1 MGGNIFVLVLLALAT
16 IQVTCRKDGNT
27 TVRDGFKLRPIPDA
41 VLITGGQE
49 TFGHIAT
56 WIVVVTL
63 NIPAEQIELLNKLNK
78 FQNVLYQHNRIS
90 NITKDMWN
98 QRINEIISTIS
109 VTNVKRRHGRGLIDI
124 VGTISNKLFG
134 TATEDEV
141 FEIRSRIERVAKQ
154 NKRVVNVVKDL
165 VTIINQT
172 HEQSKEVR
180 QHIQSL
186 ESYVSKYAI
195 EIRKLQE
202 KTEKQRNRYD
212 ILETCIKTDRGLAL
226 IEATHNAWLRQQD
239 RYHWQRTALE
249 LSYLTEDI
257 LPVQN
262 LKIIIANA
270 KRYNLYAP
278 PLEWY
283 YSHVRIEP
291 LWQNDKIL
299 VFRANLPLTD
309 RFTYLRYQLRSWA
322 IPGNS
327 SEFKTQLQVPGD
339 IAFHTE
345 TGGIF
350 EPTSCMGARPTI
362 CRTGPV
368 YDRSRM
374 QCARGI
380 VTGEEKL
387 RRQCLITITRAQTE
401 ASSVQELSPG
411 EVLISTTGESLSLV
425 CKGLAERR
433 INLRGGL
440 FILTLPTA
448 YRINGRGWT
457 MTGLARRSVQ
467 STVSLPVI
475 AIKPFRLATT
485 ITQRSVERHL
495 NSPHW
500 AILSKIE
507 DLKISSLDV
516 DPNEDSGIIWGLT
529 TRSTIGTTVGILI
542 LVTVVILIIVMRFQK
557 NRRATRQRREER
569 REERREGKGSRDPQ
583 RASGCMFE
591 LIDHYDDAE
600 RRASTSG
607 VIAVREAGDPTAD
620 VDVRAN
626 RGEQSRPLSQN
637 SDTRSRLDVVFR
649 KDAENWVRATTAQA
663 AQ

>member
-1 MGGNIFVLVLLALAT
+1 MGGDIFVLVLLALAT
-16 IQVTCRKDGNT
+16 IQVTCQKDGNT
-27 TVRDGFKLRPIPDA
+27 TVSDGFKLRPIPDG

-56 WIVVVTL
+56 WTVVITL

-98 QRINEIISTIS
+98 QRINEIKSTIS

-172 HEQSKEVR
+172 HEQSKEVK

-212 ILETCIKTDRGLAL
+212 ILETCITTDRALAL

-239 RYHWQRTALE
+239 RYHRQRTALE

-262 LKIIIANA
+262 LKRIIANA

-278 PLEWY
+278 PPEWY

-327 SEFKTQLQVPGD
+327 TEFKTQLQVPGD

-448 YRINGRGWT
+448 CRINGRGWT

-467 STVSLPVI
+467 STVSLAVI

-485 ITQRSVERHL
+485 ITQISVERHL
-495 NSPHW
+495 NSSHW

-529 TRSTIGTTVGILI
+529 TRSTIWTTVGILI
-542 LVTVVILIIVMRFQK
+542 LVTVILIIVMSFQK
-557 NRRATRQRREER
+557 NRRATRQRRGERTEE
-569 REERREGKGSRDPQ
+569 KGSRDPQ
-583 RASGCMFE
+583 RAPGCTFE
-591 LIDHYDDAE
+591 LINRYDDAE
-600 RRASTSG
+600 RRASTG
-607 VIAVREAGDPTAD
+607 GIITVQDAAEPTAD

-626 RGEQSRPLSQN
+626 GGELSRPPSQN

-649 KDAENWVRATTAQA
+649 QDAENWVRSTTAQA
-663 AQ
+663 GQ

>member
-27 TVRDGFKLRPIPDA
+27 TVSDGFELRPIPDG

-49 TFGHIAT
+49 MFGHIAT
-56 WIVVVTL
+56 WTVVVTL

-78 FQNVLYQHNRIS
+78 FQKVLYQHNRIS

-98 QRINEIISTIS
+98 QRINEIKSTIS
-109 VTNVKRRHGRGLIDI
+109 VTNVKRRHSRGLIDI
-124 VGTISNKLFG
+124 IGTISNKLFG

-212 ILETCIKTDRGLAL
+212 ILETCIKTDRALAL

-239 RYHWQRTALE
+239 RYHRQRTALE

-262 LKIIIANA
+262 LKRIIANA

-411 EVLISTTGESLSLV
+411 QVLISTTGESLSLV

-448 YRINGRGWT
+448 RRINGRGWT

-516 DPNEDSGIIWGLT
+516 DPNEDSGIIWGLS
-529 TRSTIGTTVGILI
+529 TRSTIWTTVGILI
-542 LVTVVILIIVMRFQK
+542 LVTVVILIIVMRFQI
-557 NRRATRQRREER
+557 NPRTPRQ
-569 REERREGKGSRDPQ
+569 
-583 RASGCMFE
+583 
-591 LIDHYDDAE
+591 
-600 RRASTSG
+600 
-607 VIAVREAGDPTAD
+607 
-620 VDVRAN
+620 
-626 RGEQSRPLSQN
+626 
-637 SDTRSRLDVVFR
+637 
-649 KDAENWVRATTAQA
+649 
-663 AQ
+663 

>member
-1 MGGNIFVLVLLALAT
+1 MGRDIFILVLLALAT
-16 IQVTCRKDGNT
+16 IQVTCRQDGNK
-27 TVRDGFKLRPIPDA
+27 TVSDGFQLRPVADG

-56 WIVVVTL
+56 WTVLVTL
-63 NIPAEQIELLNKLNK
+63 DVPAEQIELLNKLNK
-78 FQNVLYQHNRIS
+78 FQNVLYKHNRIS
-90 NITKDMWN
+90 NITKAMWN
-98 QRINEIISTIS
+98 QRINEIKSTIS
-109 VTNVKRRHGRGLIDI
+109 VTNVKRRHSRGLIDI

-141 FEIRSRIERVAKQ
+141 TEIRSQIERVAKQ

-165 VTIINQT
+165 VTIVNQT
-172 HEQSKEVR
+172 HKHSEEVI

-186 ESYVSKYAI
+186 EIYVAKYAI

-202 KTEKQRNRYD
+202 KTEKQRNQYD
-212 ILETCIKTDRGLAL
+212 ILETCIKTDRALAL
-226 IEATHNAWLRQQD
+226 IEATHNVWLRQQD
-239 RYHWQRTALE
+239 RYHRQRTALE

-262 LKIIIANA
+262 LQRIIANA

-278 PLEWY
+278 PLQWY

-309 RFTYLRYQLRSWA
+309 RFTYLRYKLHSWA

-327 SEFKTQLQVPGD
+327 SEFKTQLQVPED
-339 IAFHTE
+339 VAFHTE

-350 EPTSCMGARPTI
+350 EPTSCMGVRPTI

-401 ASSVQELSPG
+401 ATSVQELSPG
-411 EVLISTTGESLSLV
+411 EVIISTNGENMSLV
-425 CKGLAERR
+425 CKGQAERR

-448 YRINGRGWT
+448 CRINGHGWT

-467 STVSLPVI
+467 STVSLPVV
-475 AIKPFRLATT
+475 AIKPFRLSTT

-500 AILSKIE
+500 EILSKIE
-507 DLKISSLDV
+507 NIKISSLDV
-516 DPNEDSGIIWGLT
+516 DPNEDSGIIWGLNT
-529 TRSTIGTTVGILI
+529 HSTIWTTIGILI
-542 LVTVVILIIVMRFQK
+542 LVTGIILMIVMSFQK
-557 NRRATRQRREER
+557 YRRPPRRRRPVER
-569 REERREGKGSRDPQ
+569 SRDPEC
-583 RASGCMFE
+583 APGCTFE
-591 LIDHYDDAE
+591 LIDRDDDPE
-600 RRASTSG
+600 RRASTG
-607 VIAVREAGDPTAD
+607 GTITARDVGDQPAEAD
-620 VDVRAN
+620 V
-626 RGEQSRPLSQN
+626 RGKSGEHSGPPSPE
-637 SDTRSRLDVVFR
+637 SDTRSRLDIVFR
-649 KDAENWVRATTAQA
+649 QDAEQWVRATTAQA
-663 AQ
+663 GQ

>member
-16 IQVTCRKDGNT
+16 IQVTCRKNGNT
-27 TVRDGFKLRPIPDA
+27 TVSDGFKLRPIPDG

-56 WIVVVTL
+56 WTVVVTL
-63 NIPAEQIELLNKLNK
+63 NTPAEQIELLNKLNK

-98 QRINEIISTIS
+98 QRINEIKSTIS
-109 VTNVKRRHGRGLIDI
+109 VTNVKRRHGRGLINI
-124 VGTISNKLFG
+124 VGTISNQLFG

-172 HEQSKEVR
+172 HEQSKEVM

-186 ESYVSKYAI
+186 ENYVSKYAI

-202 KTEKQRNRYD
+202 EKEEQRNQYD
-212 ILETCIKTDRGLAL
+212 ILETCIKTDRALAL

-239 RYHWQRTALE
+239 RYHRQRTALE

-262 LKIIIANA
+262 LKRIIANA

-278 PLEWY
+278 PPEWY

-387 RRQCLITITRAQTE
+387 RRQCLITIMRAQTE

-411 EVLISTTGESLSLV
+411 QVLISTTG
-425 CKGLAERR
+425 
-433 INLRGGL
+433 
-440 FILTLPTA
+440 
-448 YRINGRGWT
+448 
-457 MTGLARRSVQ
+457 
-467 STVSLPVI
+467 
-475 AIKPFRLATT
+475 
-485 ITQRSVERHL
+485 
-495 NSPHW
+495 
-500 AILSKIE
+500 
-507 DLKISSLDV
+507 
-516 DPNEDSGIIWGLT
+516 
-529 TRSTIGTTVGILI
+529 
-542 LVTVVILIIVMRFQK
+542 
-557 NRRATRQRREER
+557 
-569 REERREGKGSRDPQ
+569 
-583 RASGCMFE
+583 
-591 LIDHYDDAE
+591 
-600 RRASTSG
+600 
-607 VIAVREAGDPTAD
+607 
-620 VDVRAN
+620 
-626 RGEQSRPLSQN
+626 
-637 SDTRSRLDVVFR
+637 
-649 KDAENWVRATTAQA
+649 
-663 AQ
+663 